1 MAMYQLIPK
10 GLIMEQRN
18 AMMEV
23 AWQIFQPTQ
32 PYSIDKK
39 NKQSLTE

>member
-39 NKQSLTE
+39 NNVAYSD